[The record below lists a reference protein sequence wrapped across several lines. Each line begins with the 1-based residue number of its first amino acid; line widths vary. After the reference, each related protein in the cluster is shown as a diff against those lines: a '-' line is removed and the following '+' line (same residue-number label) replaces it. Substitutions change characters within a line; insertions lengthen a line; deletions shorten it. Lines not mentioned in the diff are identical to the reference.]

1 MKAQHVAAVRSVY
14 TLADRKTDPLR
25 LATGMLTP
33 RRVPLRKPVNVGVM
47 AQLAAD
53 KFGRSGQ
60 IFLDRP
66 FSWDAKHRVELDYVD
81 VAELIEQYSAALA
94 EIGVRRWDRVAI
106 IKTPNYDV
114 QSMAWAAARI
124 GAIPAPLSAKLDPGI
139 ANILLERLQPRVIV
153 TDADVAREIG
163 INAAR
168 GKALGSRII
177 APIPGGT
184 PFEELSN
191 ARVPSPAPLRDDEP
205 MMITHTSSTTGISK
219 LGETCARAVTFS
231 AFREAIFPLVHAPS
245 ELFASTISHVHVR
258 GAVTQMASMARGTP
272 VLGIGQPDK
281 AAFLELMQRYR
292 PTIIEC
298 HPNAFVEWERLTDHE
313 SRPFASVRVFF
324 NTFDAIHPRTISR
337 LLAASERQ
345 RPLWLQCYGMTEVQG
360 VSIRAYTRDT
370 LRELDQPGSRSVG
383 IEVPGVRARI
393 ADPQTGRRRLRQSEP
408 GMIQVKSPARILS
421 FVGTPEKFSDRRHG
435 KWFDTGDWGR
445 RGPWGRLE
453 VLDRVA
459 DRIEGVESC
468 LRIEDVLLA
477 RLPNAEEVVVVDDGT
492 GRPVPVICLR
502 NGRGIDPAQWRVVS
516 DGLGALGDPVVIRV
530 DSLRRTAT
538 AKPRRYLL
546 TQLIKNG
553 QLDMPQGANDPVAML
568 REGA

>member
-1 MKAQHVAAVRSVY
+1 MTAQRDAAARSSY
-14 TLADRKTDPLR
+14 ALGDRKTDPVR
-25 LATGMLTP
+25 LATGVLTP
-33 RRVPLRKPVNVGVM
+33 RRISLRKPVNVGVM

-66 FSWDAKHRVELDYVD
+66 FSWDAKQRVELDYVD

-106 IKTPNYDV
+106 IKAPNYDV

-124 GAIPAPLSAKLDPGI
+124 GAIPALLSARLDPSI

-163 INAAR
+163 IDKAR
-168 GKALGSRII
+168 GAALGSRII

-191 ARVPSPAPLRDDEP
+191 ARVPSPAPLKDDEP

-231 AFREAIFPLVHAPS
+231 AFREAIFPLVHAPT
-245 ELFASTISHVHVR
+245 ELFASAISHVHVR
-258 GAVTQMASMARGTP
+258 GAVTQMASMSRGTP
-272 VLGIGQPDK
+272 VLGIGQQDK
-281 AAFLELMQRYR
+281 ATFLELLPRYR

-298 HPNAFVEWERLTDHE
+298 HPNAFVELERLTDHE

-337 LLAASERQ
+337 LLASSERQ
-345 RPLWLQCYGMTEVQG
+345 RPVWLQCYGMTEVQ
-360 VSIRAYTRDT
+360 VVTVRVYTRGT
-370 LRELDQPGSRSVG
+370 LRKLDQPGSRSVG
-383 IEVPGVRARI
+383 LEVPGVRARI
-393 ADPQTGRRRLRQSEP
+393 ADPATGRRRRRQGEP
-408 GMIQVKSPARILS
+408 GMIQVKTPARVLS
-421 FVGTPEKFSDRRHG
+421 FIGTPEKFSERRHG

-445 RGPWGRLE
+445 RGAWGQLE
-453 VLDRVA
+453 VLDRMA
-459 DRIEGVESC
+459 DRIDGVESC

-492 GRPVPVICLR
+492 GHPVPVICLR
-502 NGRGIDPAQWRVVS
+502 DGAGIDPAQWRVVC
-516 DGLGALGDPVVIRV
+516 DGLGALRDPVVIGV

-538 AKPRRYLL
+538 AKARRYLL
-546 TQLIKNG
+546 TQLIKDG
-553 QLDMPQGANDPVAML
+553 RLDARHSTDDPAAVL